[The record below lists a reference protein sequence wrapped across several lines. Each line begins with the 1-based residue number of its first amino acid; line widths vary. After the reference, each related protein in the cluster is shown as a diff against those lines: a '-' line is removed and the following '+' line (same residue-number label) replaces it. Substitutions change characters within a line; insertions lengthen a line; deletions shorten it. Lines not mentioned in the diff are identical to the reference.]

1 MDESG
6 RLFKIYNITLYHAS
20 WYTCGRFVGH
30 IIFVGY
36 YSNRSILC
44 VCVCVCVRA
53 CVRACVRVCVCACV
67 RVCVCACVC
76 ERARARARARVR
88 FLFSSVVLLRVFLH
102 SQYVY
107 SSAASAGPRRAGLTE
122 SE

>member
-1 MDESG
+1 MVDC
-6 RLFKIYNITLYHAS
+6 LKFITLHYIMPHG
-20 WYTCGRFVGH
+20 TLVDVLLV

-76 ERARARARARVR
+76 ARARARARARVR